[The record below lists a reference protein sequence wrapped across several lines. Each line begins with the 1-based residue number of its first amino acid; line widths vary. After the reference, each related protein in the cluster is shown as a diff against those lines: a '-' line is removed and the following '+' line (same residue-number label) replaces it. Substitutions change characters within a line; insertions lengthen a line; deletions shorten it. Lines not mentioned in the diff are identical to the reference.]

1 MPDGEVCMIE
11 KKKKAGYYSQQ
22 GTETLSPRAHEK
34 LNPVNHHI
42 SDLGSRSFCP
52 VLQVTAALTRRWAA
66 A

>member
-1 MPDGEVCMIE
+1 MIE

-42 SDLGSRSFCP
+42 SDLGSRSSP
-52 VLQVTAALTRRWAA
+52 ARPSDEGAAHDVVTKH
-66 A
+66 